1 MAGKPIEMSRLRKVL
16 KLYSQG
22 QSKNFIS
29 NYLRLSRNTV
39 KKYVKQFELL
49 KTTFE
54 ALDKLSDVELEDLFI
69 KAQREELSPK
79 LQALYAFFPYANKE
93 LRRTGVTKLLLWEE
107 YKQKHP
113 EGVQSTQFCEHFM
126 RWSKRSSIKP
136 VMHMVHKAGDK
147 MFVDHAGKTLKIVDK
162 QTGEITEVQ
171 FFVAILGASQLT
183 YAEASA
189 SQKKADFIASVEN
202 AMHYFKGVPKA
213 IVPDNLRSAVTKSD
227 RYEPK
232 INETFLD
239 FSDHYG
245 TTILPARSFKPRD
258 KSLVEGVIKILY
270 TRIYTKLRDQ
280 TFFDLASLNKAIFKE
295 LEKHNKTK
303 FSARDYSRKDLYDEI
318 EVDKLSLLPQER
330 YEIKEQTVVTV
341 MLNGH
346 VLLGQDKHYYSVPY
360 QYIRK
365 KVKLIYSSKSVEVYY
380 KYNRI
385 AVHTRIKS
393 PHNYTTI
400 KEHMASTHQFMTDWS
415 PARFINW
422 AASIDQDVKQ
432 LIINI
437 LEKKQHPE
445 QAYKSCMGVL
455 SLAKKVG
462 NERLKNACT
471 RALEY
476 GIYNYKIVQSIL
488 EKGLDTIQNE
498 EGQNTDLPS
507 HKNIRGK
514 NYYQ

>member
-1 MAGKPIEMSRLRKVL
+1 M
-16 KLYSQG
+16 
-22 QSKNFIS
+22 
-29 NYLRLSRNTV
+29 
-39 KKYVKQFELL
+39 
-49 KTTFE
+49 
-54 ALDKLSDVELEDLFI
+54 
-69 KAQREELSPK
+69 
-79 LQALYAFFPYANKE
+79 
-93 LRRTGVTKLLLWEE
+93 
-107 YKQKHP
+107 
-113 EGVQSTQFCEHFM
+113 
-126 RWSKRSSIKP
+126 
-136 VMHMVHKAGDK
+136 
-147 MFVDHAGKTLKIVDK
+147 
-162 QTGEITEVQ
+162 
-171 FFVAILGASQLT
+171 
-183 YAEASA
+183 
-189 SQKKADFIASVEN
+189 
-202 AMHYFKGVPKA
+202 
-213 IVPDNLRSAVTKSD
+213 
-227 RYEPK
+227 
-232 INETFLD
+232 
-239 FSDHYG
+239 
-245 TTILPARSFKPRD
+245 
-258 KSLVEGVIKILY
+258 VEGVIKILY

-280 TFFDLASLNKAIFKE
+280 IFFDLPSLNKAILKE

-330 YEIKEQTVVTV
+330 YEIKQQAIVTV

-346 VLLGQDKHYYSVPY
+346 VLLSQDKHYYSVPY

-365 KVKLIYSSKSVEVYY
+365 KVKLIYSSKSVEIYY

-400 KEHMASTHQFMTDWS
+400 KEHMASTHQFMTDWT

-422 AASIDQDVKQ
+422 GASIDQDVKQ

-437 LEKKQHPE
+437 LEKKHHPE
-445 QAYKSCMGVL
+445 QAYRSCMGVL

-476 GIYNYKIVQSIL
+476 GIYNYKIVQNIL
-488 EKGLDTIQNE
+488 EKGLDTIQDE
-498 EGQNTDLPS
+498 ENQNTDLPS